1 MTKPNRSGAQ
11 APTGFHEIAEAERL
25 LQRAEQEPSLAREAA
40 INALRGLLLYWGEE
54 PRGQTVSELLQQTAR
69 TDGTLADFMVPASDL
84 DAKPGELDG
93 YERAKK
99 FVDAARARLTGD

>member
-1 MTKPNRSGAQ
+1 MTNANRSGAQ
-11 APTGFHEIAEAERL
+11 APAGFHEIAEAERL
-25 LQRAEQEPSLAREAA
+25 LQRAEQDPSVAREAA
-40 INALRGLLLYWGEE
+40 INALRGLLLYWGEA
-54 PRGQTVSELLQQTAR
+54 PKGSSVTELLAQVAK

-84 DAKPGELDG
+84 DAKPGELDA